1 MEGMEEIVQE
11 FLVESHENLDQLD
24 QDLLALERDPNS
36 RELLS
41 SIFRTLHTIKGTS
54 GFLALHT
61 LERVAHAGE
70 SLLSK
75 LRDGEI
81 IAAAHVHT
89 IKKHGPDR
97 VFGFSPIPA
106 MSMVSYAAGSRYLSL
121 LGGVCM
127 SFYDWYC
134 DLPPASPQTWGEQT
148 DVPESA
154 DWYNSTYI
162 IAWGSNVPQTRTPD
176 AHFFTEV
183 RYKGAKTVAVTPDY
197 SEVAKLADL

>member
-11 FLVESHENLDQLD
+11 FLIESHENLDQLD

-75 LRDGEI
+75 LRDGEMQLTAQI
-81 IAAAHVHT
+81 ATALLEMVDAVRARFGASAAQQLSGLYRRLKALPSRGQAAAPWT
-89 IKKHGPDR
+89 
-97 VFGFSPIPA
+97 S
-106 MSMVSYAAGSRYLSL
+106 AAQLSRAEFDALFAATQELCRSL
-121 LGGVCM
+121 
-127 SFYDWYC
+127 
-134 DLPPASPQTWGEQT
+134 
-148 DVPESA
+148 
-154 DWYNSTYI
+154 
-162 IAWGSNVPQTRTPD
+162 
-176 AHFFTEV
+176 
-183 RYKGAKTVAVTPDY
+183 GAEI
-197 SEVAKLADL
+197 S

>member
-70 SLLSK
+70 NLLSK
-75 LRDGEI
+75 LRDGELMLNPTMATVLLEMVDAI
-81 IAAAHVHT
+81 RNLLGLIEQDGNEGTEEYNELTVKLHALLEGRDLATLEVAAPGEATAAAAEAQAV
-89 IKKHGPDR
+89 
-97 VFGFSPIPA
+97 A
-106 MSMVSYAAGSRYLSL
+106 
-121 LGGVCM
+121 
-127 SFYDWYC
+127 
-134 DLPPASPQTWGEQT
+134 E
-148 DVPESA
+148 
-154 DWYNSTYI
+154 
-162 IAWGSNVPQTRTPD
+162 
-176 AHFFTEV
+176 
-183 RYKGAKTVAVTPDY
+183 TVA
-197 SEVAKLADL
+197 